1 MMKRKMMKKII
12 AFSLALNICLLTACS
27 DNTETE
33 VYQQQELHYQTS
45 DEAMEAFLND
55 FAHRNLRYDEYATGK
70 FAVTDGTGFAKNWEA
85 MGVTWHNASASALG
99 EDKIAKIY
107 RYLSTSDQDDL
118 GMIYNTSNSFEDP
131 FIEICGGAAI
141 PQGWPFPAWYESAAD
156 PLSFGQDYS
165 IGTTAFEFNDMED
178 WQSEKWVAENGS
190 FVINEET
197 GYANFASEKLSKGE
211 KFRFYRT
218 DIAELERFGGIG
230 SQYSPFVE
238 IVMNFTSSN
247 LDDYYV
253 IWKTKEGGDT
263 WYSVPHNYVATT
275 ENTDFKNYSDRTY
288 LEMYLADNWDNQ
300 VITAIG
306 LEFRPKEGKELSVTS
321 GLIDFIRCQYDTR
334 QSNATLQWL
343 LALSN
348 YADYTDDVK
357 GLAKLMPK
365 AREALL
371 FLTHVLEG
379 EKGLLDISYLYG
391 HNGIGMYQKEDGS
404 YNFDT
409 SNGVGNGYWDL
420 TVHSEIGLEANIY
433 YYQVLKAMANMEQK
447 LVDAGIE
454 VTEVSVIRNR
464 MPGGEKITYQYTAET
479 IASLATEV
487 KENIE
492 KEIKPVQQKDG
503 TYDNEGGFWNSETG
517 RFVAGINEETGAIAD
532 YGYVYWNLELIC
544 AGVGTQEQQLSVME
558 WIDGQK
564 TVEGDNSTGE
574 DIYFY
579 EFAPR
584 FNTKDAYENFSPFT
598 ASNIKP
604 LTDKHLSTWSRSLQN
619 GGAAIAWSY
628 YDLIARAKVLGA
640 DNAYERLQEI
650 QAWYEKV
657 SAGTEGDGYSFY
669 SGYYDKLAAEAEEKM
684 FMEDDDSEYGIW
696 TLQQAPQAGPIGLDA
711 EFIESVIL
719 IKAIPDAFFGMEAEG
734 YNSITFKNNIPSDL
748 DVFQLDNM
756 KYGDCVYSLKGTKN
770 SIEILNAVGTAN
782 AEQIIT
788 LCFDEPGGFYKV
800 YVDGEKTEEY
810 TVEDGVIYVT
820 LPFNEV
826 DVTVK

>member
-55 FAHRNLRYDEYATGK
+55 FAHRNLRYDELATGK

-85 MGVTWHNASASALG
+85 MGITWHNASASALG

-107 RYLSTSDQDDL
+107 RHLSNIDQDDL
-118 GMIYNTSNSFEDP
+118 GMIYNTHNSFEDA
-131 FIEICGGAAI
+131 FVESMEAAV
-141 PQGWPFPAWYESAAD
+141 PQGWPFPTWYNSSED
-156 PLSFGQDYS
+156 QLSFGADYS
-165 IGTTAFEFNDMED
+165 VGTTVFEFNDTDD
-178 WQSEKWVAENGS
+178 WQSDKWVVENGT
-190 FVINEET
+190 FAVNEET
-197 GYANFASEKLSKGE
+197 GYADFASNKLNKGQT
-211 KFRFYRT
+211 FRFYRT
-218 DIAELERFGGIG
+218 DISELERFGGIG
-230 SQYSPFVE
+230 SEYAPFVE
-238 IVMNFTSSN
+238 IAMHFTSRN

-263 WYSVPHNYVATT
+263 WYSVPHNYIATT
-275 ENTDFKNYSDRTY
+275 ENTSFDNYSDRTY

-306 LEFRPKEGKELSVTS
+306 LEFRPEEGKELSVTT
-321 GLIDFIRCQYDTR
+321 GQIDFMRCQYDTR

-343 LALSN
+343 LALAN
-348 YADYTDDVK
+348 YVDYTGDVD

-391 HNGIGMYQKEDGS
+391 HNGIGMYLKEDGT

-409 SNGVGNGYWDL
+409 TNGVGNGYWDL
-420 TVHSEIGLEANIY
+420 LVHSEIGLEANIY
-433 YYQVLKAMANMEQK
+433 YYQALKAMANLEQK

-454 VTEVSVIRNR
+454 VTDTSVIRNR
-464 MPGGEKITYQYTAET
+464 MPGEEKITYQYTADS
-479 IASLATEV
+479 IASLAEEV
-487 KENIE
+487 KANME
-492 KEIKPVQQKDG
+492 KEIKPVKQEDG
-503 TYDNEGGFWNSETG
+503 TYANEGGFWCSDTG
-517 RFVAGINEETGAIAD
+517 RFAAGINEETGKIAD

-544 AGVGTQEQQLSVME
+544 AGVGTDEQQLSIME
-558 WIDGQK
+558 WIDGQR
-564 TVEGDNSTGE
+564 TVEGDNSTE
-574 DIYFY
+574 DDIYFY

-584 FNTKDAYENFSPFT
+584 FNTKDAQEQFSPFAAT
-598 ASNIKP
+598 NIAPFTEK
-604 LTDKHLSTWSRSLQN
+604 KLSTWSRSLQN

-628 YDLIARAKVLGA
+628 YDLVARAKVLGA

-657 SAGTEGDGYSFY
+657 SENTEGDGYSFY
-669 SGYYDKLAAEAEEKM
+669 SGYYDQLAAEAEEKM
-684 FMEDDDSEYGIW
+684 YMEDDDSEYGIW
-696 TLQQAPQAGPIGLDA
+696 TVQASPQVGCIGLDA

-719 IKAIPDAFFGMEAEG
+719 IKAIPDAFFGMQADK
-734 YNSITFKNNIPSDL
+734 YNSITFKHNLPSEL
-748 DVFQLDNM
+748 DVFQLDNL
-756 KYGDCVYSLKGTKN
+756 KYGDCVYSIKETKN
-770 SIEILNAVGTAN
+770 SLEVLNAIGTAN
-782 AEQIIT
+782 AEQTIT
-788 LCFDEPGGFYKV
+788 LCFDEPRGSYKV
-800 YVDGEKTEEY
+800 YVDGEKTEDY
-810 TVEDGVIYVT
+810 TVEDGVIYIT
-820 LPFNEV
+820 LPFDEV
-826 DVTVK
+826 NVTVK